1 MIKQINCNKKNYLD
15 NLTKFLDL
23 RRSSKK
29 PENKIISK
37 ILSDIKKNKNKALI
51 KYEKKFSKNSQIKP
65 SIKEINNAIKFLD
78 PKIKKAIDFALKR
91 IFNFHIKQKKKNI
104 YYKESLDLF
113 DDGMEKYKFLIDQ
126 AKNAKNFPEEYRN
139 ETFKVSGCQAQVWL
153 VPIHKDHKLSF
164 YYDSDAFISKG
175 MVTILCDIYG
185 DRNPVEIQN
194 SDFNMLNILELD
206 TLLTP
211 GRRNGVYSM
220 LEKIKEYA
228 KSYSNN

>member
-1 MIKQINCNKKNYLD
+1 MKTIEEKIN
-15 NLTKFLDL
+15 
-23 RRSSKK
+23 
-29 PENKIISK
+29 
-37 ILSDIKKNKNKALI
+37 
-51 KYEKKFSKNSQIKP
+51 
-65 SIKEINNAIKFLD
+65 
-78 PKIKKAIDFALKR
+78 
-91 IFNFHIKQKKKNI
+91 

-113 DDGMEKYKFLIDQ
+113 DDGMDKYKFLIDQ

-139 ETFKVSGCQAQVWL
+139 DSFKVSGCQAQVWL
-153 VPIHKDHKLSF
+153 VPQLKENKLSF

-185 DRNPVEIQN
+185 DRNPLEIKN
-194 SDFNMLNILELD
+194 SDFNMLNSLELD

-228 KSYSNN
+228 NSYS

>member
-1 MIKQINCNKKNYLD
+1 MKTIEEKIN
-15 NLTKFLDL
+15 
-23 RRSSKK
+23 
-29 PENKIISK
+29 
-37 ILSDIKKNKNKALI
+37 
-51 KYEKKFSKNSQIKP
+51 
-65 SIKEINNAIKFLD
+65 
-78 PKIKKAIDFALKR
+78 
-91 IFNFHIKQKKKNI
+91 

-113 DDGMEKYKFLIDQ
+113 DDGMDKYKFLIDQ

-139 ETFKVSGCQAQVWL
+139 DSFKVSGCQAQVWL
-153 VPIHKDHKLSF
+153 VPQLKENKLSF

-185 DRNPVEIQN
+185 DRNPSEIKE
-194 SDFNMLNILELD
+194 SDFKMLNILELD

-228 KSYSNN
+228 NSYI

>member
-1 MIKQINCNKKNYLD
+1 MK
-15 NLTKFLDL
+15 T
-23 RRSSKK
+23 
-29 PENKIISK
+29 
-37 ILSDIKKNKNKALI
+37 
-51 KYEKKFSKNSQIKP
+51 
-65 SIKEINNAIKFLD
+65 IKEKIN
-78 PKIKKAIDFALKR
+78 
-91 IFNFHIKQKKKNI
+91 

-113 DDGMEKYKFLIDQ
+113 DDGMDKYKFLIDQ

-139 ETFKVSGCQAQVWL
+139 DSFKVSGCQAQVWL
-153 VPIHKDHKLSF
+153 VPQLKENKLSF

-185 DRNPVEIQN
+185 DRNPSEIIN
-194 SDFNMLNILELD
+194 SDFSMLNNLELD

-228 KSYSNN
+228 NSYS

>member
-1 MIKQINCNKKNYLD
+1 MKTIEEKIN
-15 NLTKFLDL
+15 
-23 RRSSKK
+23 
-29 PENKIISK
+29 
-37 ILSDIKKNKNKALI
+37 
-51 KYEKKFSKNSQIKP
+51 
-65 SIKEINNAIKFLD
+65 
-78 PKIKKAIDFALKR
+78 
-91 IFNFHIKQKKKNI
+91 

-113 DDGMEKYKFLIDQ
+113 DDGMDKYKFLIDQ

-139 ETFKVSGCQAQVWL
+139 DSFKVSGCQAQVWL
-153 VPIHKDHKLSF
+153 VPQLKENKLSF

-185 DRNPVEIQN
+185 DRSPSEIKESN
-194 SDFNMLNILELD
+194 FKMLDILELD

-228 KSYSNN
+228 NSYV

>member
-1 MIKQINCNKKNYLD
+1 MKTIEEKIN
-15 NLTKFLDL
+15 
-23 RRSSKK
+23 
-29 PENKIISK
+29 
-37 ILSDIKKNKNKALI
+37 
-51 KYEKKFSKNSQIKP
+51 
-65 SIKEINNAIKFLD
+65 
-78 PKIKKAIDFALKR
+78 
-91 IFNFHIKQKKKNI
+91 

-126 AKNAKNFPEEYRN
+126 AKNAKTFPEEYRN
-139 ETFKVSGCQAQVWL
+139 DSFKVSGCQAQVWL
-153 VPIHKDHKLSF
+153 VPNVDEGKLSF

-185 DRNPVEIQN
+185 DRSPEEIQN
-194 SDFNMLNILELD
+194 SDFSLLNNLKLE

-228 KSYSNN
+228 NSYS

>member
-1 MIKQINCNKKNYLD
+1 MKTIEEKIN
-15 NLTKFLDL
+15 
-23 RRSSKK
+23 
-29 PENKIISK
+29 
-37 ILSDIKKNKNKALI
+37 
-51 KYEKKFSKNSQIKP
+51 
-65 SIKEINNAIKFLD
+65 
-78 PKIKKAIDFALKR
+78 
-91 IFNFHIKQKKKNI
+91 

-113 DDGMEKYKFLIDQ
+113 DDGMDKYKFLIDQ

-153 VPIHKDHKLSF
+153 VPQLKENKLSF

-185 DRNPVEIQN
+185 DRNPSEIKN
-194 SDFNMLNILELD
+194 SDFSMLNNLELD

-228 KSYSNN
+228 NSYS

>member
-1 MIKQINCNKKNYLD
+1 MKSIEEKIN
-15 NLTKFLDL
+15 
-23 RRSSKK
+23 
-29 PENKIISK
+29 
-37 ILSDIKKNKNKALI
+37 
-51 KYEKKFSKNSQIKP
+51 
-65 SIKEINNAIKFLD
+65 
-78 PKIKKAIDFALKR
+78 
-91 IFNFHIKQKKKNI
+91 

-126 AKNAKNFPEEYRN
+126 AKNAKKFPEEFRN

-153 VPIHKDHKLSF
+153 VPKLNQNLLSF

-185 DRNPVEIQN
+185 DRTPLEIKK
-194 SDFNMLNILELD
+194 SDLTLLNILELD

-220 LEKIKEYA
+220 FEKIKEYSDA
-228 KSYSNN
+228 YSK